1 MDNLGLA
8 VLELSR
14 AHWRPRRGVNIGPTT
29 SSLPRMEVN
38 VLVQA
43 FLTSD
48 LKGTDGAFWGW
59 GREAGEQAELCTPS

>member
-14 AHWRPRRGVNIGPTT
+14 AHWRPRRGVDIVRAHHIQ
-29 SSLPRMEVN
+29 LPRMEVN

-48 LKGTDGAFWGW
+48 LKGTDGAFWG
-59 GREAGEQAELCTPS
+59 